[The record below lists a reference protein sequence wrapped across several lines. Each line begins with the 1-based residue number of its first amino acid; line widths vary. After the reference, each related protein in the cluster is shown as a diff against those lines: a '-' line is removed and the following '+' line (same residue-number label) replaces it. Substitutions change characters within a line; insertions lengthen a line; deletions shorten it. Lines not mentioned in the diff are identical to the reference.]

1 VNVRT
6 RLVGVAV
13 STGDHPGTTRYARCR
28 TTCTSVNVT
37 HHALAGK
44 TAGDLGKRATATFW
58 GSSGRR
64 FKSCQPDQKP
74 PPDLLRCDGRQSD
87 DTKLGSIWGPV
98 AQQVAQRSSKPCSES
113 KPECSAP
120 AVDSTASRII
130 VPLPSGN
137 HLQRRWLP
145 TGKARMPVGR
155 GHGWVSA
162 VTTWVRWSAILGM
175 SPDWTIKGVA
185 PCESD

>member
-1 VNVRT
+1 MRDGERPARVCTSCVHT
-6 RLVGVAV
+6 PRL
-13 STGDHPGTTRYARCR
+13 TTR
-28 TTCTSVNVT
+28 
-37 HHALAGK
+37 
-44 TAGDLGKRATATFW
+44 GDLRKCVTATYW

-64 FKSCQPDQKP
+64 FKSCQPDQEP

-98 AQQVAQRSSKPCSES
+98 AQQIPQRSSKPCSES

-185 PCESD
+185 PCE